1 MTARKKLVD
10 PVASATAASSE
21 KITSASQD
29 VNLDLN
35 SPELTR
41 KKRVDPTDS

>member
-1 MTARKKLVD
+1 MAARKKLVD
-10 PVASATAASSE
+10 PVASASDSSK
-21 KITSASQD
+21 KIVSASQE

-35 SPELTR
+35 SPELLR